1 MVVPLQIVGD
11 IYIYIYIYRERERER
26 ERQRQRQRANRIDI
40 SETGSPAVVYF
51 S

>member
-11 IYIYIYIYRERERER
+11 THIYIYIYIERERERER
-26 ERQRQRQRANRIDI
+26 EKHRANRIDI